1 MITQE
6 EKYGLDHELV
16 KGVPTADTVSKWTG
30 GAMKKAHG
38 LSIRAAW
45 YWAGTPGVIANAP
58 RFRPIAHA
66 GELMDQVSSP
76 E

>member
-16 KGVPTADTVSKWTG
+16 KGVPTADAVSKWTG
-30 GAMKKAHG
+30 GAMKKVHA
-38 LSIRAAW
+38 LSARAAW
-45 YWAGTPGVIANAP
+45 HWAWTPRVIANAP
-58 RFRPIAHA
+58 RLRLIARA